1 MTTSGSGLC
10 AGSSAG
16 AWSLVRSNANSVSS
30 YAASIDVGPVLVLDD
45 NVLHL
50 LLVLRHCETMATFLV
65 KIKSSKKTEM
75 IVFGTKNFRTE
86 AIFNRGAI
94 E

>member
-30 YAASIDVGPVLVLDD
+30 YAASNSSEDVGPTLVLDG

-50 LLVLRHCETMATFLV
+50 LLVLRHCETRATFWV
-65 KIKSSKKTEM
+65 KVEPSKKTET
-75 IVFGTKNFRTE
+75 IAFGEKSF
-86 AIFNRGAI
+86 
-94 E
+94 